1 MSTPP
6 TFGEHEFRKA
16 QISEP
21 NRDCVQVARRDG
33 WVEIRDDK
41 TTFGAPDDHR
51 IRLTETQFD
60 NYQAAVTTQKTAGQ
74 ALELTPL
81 PNNMQAL
88 RSTHTP
94 AELVF
99 TDREITAFHHGIRHG
114 DFTPD
119 AKT

>member
-1 MSTPP
+1 MSSSTP

-16 QISEP
+16 NISNP
-21 NRDCVQVARRDG
+21 NRECVRVARRDG

-60 NYQAAVTTQKTAGQ
+60 NYQLAVASGNSPGHY
-74 ALELTPL
+74 LELTPR
-81 PNNMQAL
+81 PDDKQTL
-88 RSTHTP
+88 RSPNSP

-99 TDREITAFHHGIRHG
+99 TDREITAFHHGIHNG
-114 DFTPD
+114 DFTSQQ
-119 AKT
+119 